1 MAKRCIISTRAD
13 GGLSV
18 TTPGYFDL
26 ARPLKDAGTHLNHTA
41 DGWVL
46 TTGAAILR
54 EADGELV
61 ASDSDV
67 TTPDGQTIF
76 ALDQSAFEQWAI
88 ARTQEVGVIPAGIEG
103 VAYHIIDD
111 SDIPTDRYFR
121 DSWEWSD

>member
-1 MAKRCIISTRAD
+1 MANSAFTHNPSITVPQSSTD
-13 GGLSV
+13 N
-18 TTPGYFDL
+18 
-26 ARPLKDAGTHLNHTA
+26 AG
-41 DGWVL
+41 
-46 TTGAAILR
+46 ILR

-67 TTPDGQTIF
+67 TTLDGQTVF
-76 ALDQSAFEQWAI
+76 VLDQTAFEQWAI

-121 DSWEWSD
+121 NAWEWED